1 MIWSFAMLGLSVWF
15 SLKVPGIMNIHEPA
29 KLRTIWR
36 LQFHIPW
43 LFVGAAW
50 LLSLGSAGTDLLI
63 IMLFQSCSIVSDA
76 NKVRALFFWGTRG
89 GETMINLAEV
99 HWPLKSI
106 GILSPLP
113 VEVVAVFGSA
123 SQSSALSLLLCVL
136 IGKSSLRAS
145 ICLHAVSKAKVHP
158 VLCFI
163 SLAHLSNALCN
174 EKTSTK
180 ARCCVVD
187 PFWCYWRFWHRLTYL
202 SWLCAPIFI
211 SNTNARTQA

>member
-1 MIWSFAMLGLSVWF
+1 MIWSFVMLGLSAWF
-15 SLKVPGIMNIHEPA
+15 SLKEPGIMNIHEPA

-99 HWPLKSI
+99 HWPLKSL
-106 GILSPLP
+106 GSLSPLP

-123 SQSSALSLLLCVL
+123 SQSFALRFDWQVEPQSLHLSACCLKSKGAFNSLFHIAC
-136 IGKSSLRAS
+136 AS
-145 ICLHAVSKAKVHP
+145 IECSM
-158 VLCFI
+158 
-163 SLAHLSNALCN
+163 
-174 EKTSTK
+174 
-180 ARCCVVD
+180 
-187 PFWCYWRFWHRLTYL
+187 
-202 SWLCAPIFI
+202 
-211 SNTNARTQA
+211 